1 MKVVNSTSSLGNL
14 RLGESTLVVY
24 SPDRKNMQTSSTKP
38 VANDT
43 TIEELGIVI
52 GARDLSPTIMSQD
65 FLKFSGIIPSAWE
78 LAQEPILNASSAY
91 LSYTNGV
98 NISAQPRSFTL
109 GEALNNKEIQDIMIG
124 KVATRYVNKLPH
136 ADYIGMSFTPKML
149 VPFPDDQNAAQNY
162 ISERL
167 LAPGSWKKIGIEPV
181 QAGINLMYRLERCH
195 LTISIAEARLQH
207 PEQEVMNA
215 LLFSGSF
222 NYNLSPDLAP
232 NEKLKQLREYINSWP
247 QDLNNFR
254 DLIQDEFLAKH
265 KMADPLQA
273 KSLFPSL

>member
-1 MKVVNSTSSLGNL
+1 
-14 RLGESTLVVY
+14 
-24 SPDRKNMQTSSTKP
+24 MQTSTKP
-38 VANDT
+38 LTENT

-78 LAQEPILNASSAY
+78 LAQEPILHPNSAQLNY
-91 LSYTNGV
+91 KNGV
-98 NISAQPRSFTL
+98 SISAQPRSFTL
-109 GEALNNKEIQDIMIG
+109 GEALNNKNVEDIAIG

-181 QAGINLMYRLERCH
+181 QAGLNLMYRLERCN
-195 LTISIAEARLQH
+195 LTISIAEARIQH
-207 PEQEVMNA
+207 PDQEIMNA

-222 NYNLSPDLAP
+222 NYNLSKDAAP
-232 NEKLKQLREYINSWP
+232 SDRLKQLRDHISAWP

-254 DLIQDEFLAKH
+254 DIIQEEFMAKH
-265 KMADPLQA
+265 KMADPLQSN
-273 KSLFPSL
+273 SLFPSL